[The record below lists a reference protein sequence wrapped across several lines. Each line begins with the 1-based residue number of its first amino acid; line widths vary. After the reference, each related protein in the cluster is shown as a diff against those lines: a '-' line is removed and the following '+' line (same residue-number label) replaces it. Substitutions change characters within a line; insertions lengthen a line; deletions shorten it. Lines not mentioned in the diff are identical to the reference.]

1 MESKMKKETRILL
14 IVVLTICSMITPASC
29 VVKTIQFGKNCSGYI
44 RQTADANT
52 VEIALE
58 RITIAIDYA
67 EHHGLMEGYTSVIYQ
82 TEEDNVGFWY
92 RNLKACQCELEAAMN
107 CSQLEKS
114 NVLMKVR
121 ESLTDNGEHG
131 TELSLPNGI
140 SRYPYN
146 TLFTIFGWISVII
159 WIIVFCVVGEDY

>member
-1 MESKMKKETRILL
+1 MKKETRIVL
-14 IVVLTICSMITPASC
+14 IVALAICSMITPVSC
-29 VVKTIQFGKNCSGYI
+29 VVKNVQFDKNCSGYI
-44 RQTADANT
+44 KQAADANT
-52 VEIALE
+52 VEIAFE

-67 EHHGLMEGYTSVIYQ
+67 EHHGLTEGYTSVIYQ
-82 TEEDNVGFWY
+82 TEGDNVGFWY
-92 RNLKACQCELEAAMN
+92 RNLKACQSELGAAVN
-107 CSQLEKS
+107 GSQLEKS

-131 TELSLPNGI
+131 TNLSLPHGI

-159 WIIVFCVVGEDY
+159 WIIVFCIVGEDY